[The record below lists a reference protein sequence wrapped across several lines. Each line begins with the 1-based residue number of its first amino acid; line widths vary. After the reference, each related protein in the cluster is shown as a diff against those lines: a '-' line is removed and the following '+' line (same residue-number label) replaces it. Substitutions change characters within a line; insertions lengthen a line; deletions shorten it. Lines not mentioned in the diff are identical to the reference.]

1 MELARIA
8 RTLALPLT
16 SQAIADLALKADQD
30 RRAALKRGDVTEAAE
45 LDAEVEALTRLLP

>member
-8 RTLALPLT
+8 RTLTLPLT